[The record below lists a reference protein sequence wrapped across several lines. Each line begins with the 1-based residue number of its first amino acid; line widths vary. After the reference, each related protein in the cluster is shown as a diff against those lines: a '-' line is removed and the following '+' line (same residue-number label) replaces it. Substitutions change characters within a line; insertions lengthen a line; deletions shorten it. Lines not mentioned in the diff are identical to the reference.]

1 MKKIIALLLALVMVF
16 AMVACGE
23 KPTDAN
29 DVNADV
35 NADVN
40 QENEQTPEIPA
51 DVKSEG
57 VMTYEQYIAAE
68 MESAV
73 VIEAYV
79 QATQSWYQDAIIV
92 YAQDHDGGYL
102 IYKMACSEADAAKL
116 VPGTKIKVSGFK
128 TQYAGLVE
136 LAEGATF
143 EFMEGNYIA
152 EPVDATAW
160 LGTDELIKHQN
171 ELVSF
176 KGMTIDSIEYKN
188 GTPGDDIYITASAN
202 GQSCNFCVEIYLTGE
217 DTDVYKTVGTL
228 KAGDKVDIT
237 GFLYWYEGANPH
249 ITSIALAQ

>member
-1 MKKIIALLLALVMVF
+1 MKKVIALLLALVMVF
-16 AMVACGE
+16 AMAACGE
-23 KPTDAN
+23 KTTDAN
-29 DVNADV
+29 KDT
-35 NADVN
+35 
-40 QENEQTPEIPA
+40 EKTPEAPV

-57 VMTYEQYIAAE
+57 VMTYEQYMAAE

-79 QATQSWYQDAIIV
+79 QATQSWYTDAIVV

-102 IYKMACSEADAAKL
+102 IYKMACPEADAAKL

-143 EFMEGNYIA
+143 EIMEGSYIA

-176 KGMTIDSIEYKN
+176 KGMTIDKIEYKN
-188 GTPGDDIYITASAN
+188 GTPGDDIYIDASVN
-202 GQSCNFCVEIYLTGE
+202 GQTCSFCVEVYLTGE

-228 KAGDKVDIT
+228 KVGDKVDIT